1 MCGLCVTVITVTSTP
16 PPRNAPPGAVPL
28 APMPRRRV
36 DTLLAERGLADSRTS
51 AAASV
56 RAGLVRVGAG
66 GERAQKPSQLVAED
80 ADLVLEERPRF
91 VSRGGIKLE
100 NAIEALRIPIE
111 SRACLDVGASTGG
124 FTDCLLQ
131 HGAARVV
138 ALDVAYGQLDWRL
151 RGDPRV
157 EVIERVNAR
166 HLNLGDLPYAPELV
180 TVDVSFISLAKVLP
194 ALSGL
199 LAPHG
204 EVLALV
210 KPQFELGRGRV
221 GRGGVV
227 PEAADR
233 REALVSVARAAGE
246 NGLHVR
252 GFASSGLPGPKGNME
267 TFIHCTRDGPGLGDV
282 EAAALEVEP

>member
-1 MCGLCVTVITVTSTP
+1 MCGLCVTAITVTSTP
-16 PPRNAPPGAVPL
+16 PLRNAPLGAVPL

-36 DTLLAERGLADSRTS
+36 DMLLAERGLADSRTS

-66 GERAQKPSQLVAED
+66 GERAQKPGQLVAQD
-80 ADLVLEERPRF
+80 ADLVLEERPAF

-151 RGDPRV
+151 RCDPRV
-157 EVIERVNAR
+157 ELLERVNAR
-166 HLNLGDLPYAPELV
+166 HLTPDVLPYAPELV

-227 PEAADR
+227 REAVDR

-246 NGLHVR
+246 AGLHVR
-252 GFASSGLPGPKGNME
+252 GFASSGLPGPKGNLE

-282 EAAALEVEP
+282 EAAALEVDP

>member
-1 MCGLCVTVITVTSTP
+1 MCGLCVTLITVTSTP
-16 PPRNAPPGAVPL
+16 PPRNPPPGAVPL

-36 DTLLAERGLADSRTS
+36 DTLLAERGLADSRSS

-66 GERAQKPSQLVAED
+66 GERAQKPGQLVAED
-80 ADLVLEERPRF
+80 ADLVLEERPRY

-100 NAIEALRIPIE
+100 NAIEALGITIE
-111 SRACLDVGASTGG
+111 SRTCLDVGASTGG

-157 EVIERVNAR
+157 EIIERVNAR
-166 HLNLGDLPYAPELV
+166 HLSPGDLPYVPELIA
-180 TVDVSFISLAKVLP
+180 VDVSFISLAKVLP
-194 ALSGL
+194 ALRGL

-227 PEAADR
+227 REAADR
-233 REALVSVARAAGE
+233 REALVSVARAASE
-246 NGLHVR
+246 TGLHVR
-252 GFASSGLPGPKGNME
+252 GFASSGLPGPKGNLE
-267 TFIHCTRDGPGLGDV
+267 TFIHCTRDAPGVDV
-282 EAAALEVEP
+282 KAAARRVEP

>member
-1 MCGLCVTVITVTSTP
+1 VRFVCDRDHSHPGPASAEGAPRRGTV
-16 PPRNAPPGAVPL
+16 GAL
-28 APMPRRRV
+28 PRRRI

-56 RAGLVRVGAG
+56 RAGLVRVGAD
-66 GERAQKPSQLVAED
+66 GERAQKPGQLVADD
-80 ADLVLEERPRF
+80 ADLVLEQRRRY

-100 NAIEALRIPIE
+100 NAIEALGVAVV
-111 SRACLDVGASTGG
+111 SRMCLDVGASTGG
-124 FTDCLLQ
+124 FTECLLQ
-131 HGAARVV
+131 HGAARVA

-166 HLNLGDLPYAPELV
+166 NLVPGDLPYAPDLV

-194 ALSGL
+194 PVRGL

-204 EVLALV
+204 EVIALV
-210 KPQFELGRGRV
+210 KPQFEVGRGRV

-227 PEAADR
+227 RNAADR
-233 REALVSVARAAGE
+233 REALLSVARVAGE
-246 NGLHVR
+246 TGLHVR
-252 GFASSGLPGPKGNME
+252 GFASSGLPGPKGNLE
-267 TFIHCTRDGPGLGDV
+267 TFIHCTLDGPGIDDV
-282 EAAALEVEP
+282 EAAVHEVEP

>member
-1 MCGLCVTVITVTSTP
+1 MCGLCVTLITVTSTP

-36 DTLLAERGLADSRTS
+36 DTLLAKRGLADSRTS

-66 GERAQKPSQLVAED
+66 GERAQKPGQLVAED

-131 HGAARVV
+131 HRAARVV

-166 HLNLGDLPYAPELV
+166 HLNPGDLPYAPELV

-210 KPQFELGRGRV
+210 KPQFELGRRV

-227 PEAADR
+227 RDAADR

-252 GFASSGLPGPKGNME
+252 GFASSGLPGPKGNLE
-267 TFIHCTRDGPGLGDV
+267 SFIHCTRDGPGLGDL